1 MRNLAM
7 ILVAL
12 VALVVA
18 LQTSAAE
25 TADDLLREARAAWQ
39 SGKTDEA
46 LAQAGKAVALEPR
59 NPAPLVF
66 RGVLYEALAK
76 HDQAVADFSAAIA
89 LDPKSAETYYRR
101 GSEQFKR
108 GKIAESLADF
118 DKQLELR
125 PDDRPGHW
133 KRGISCYYAGKFEE
147 GKKQFE
153 GYEKVDT
160 NDVENAVW
168 HFLCNARLVGLEK
181 ARGQLLK
188 IGKDKRVPMS
198 QVYELFAGKLKPED
212 VLQAAREGN
221 PPARE
226 ENNRLFYA
234 HLYLG
239 LYAEA
244 AGDRKKAQ
252 EHLSEASKHKI
263 GHYMWDVARVH
274 AEMLK
279 KEREKDAK
287 P

>member
-1 MRNLAM
+1 MRPLAIALA
-7 ILVAL
+7 ILTLAVHAVA
-12 VALVVA
+12 AD
-18 LQTSAAE
+18 
-25 TADDLLREARAAWQ
+25 TADDLLKEARAAWQ

-46 LAQAGKAVALEPR
+46 LTQAGKAIALEPK
-59 NPAPLVF
+59 NPSPLLF
-66 RGVLYEALAK
+66 RGTLYEALAR

-89 LDPKSAETYYRR
+89 LDPRSAEAYYRR

-108 GKIAESLADF
+108 GKVAESLADF
-118 DKQLELR
+118 DKQLDLR

-168 HFLCNARLVGLEK
+168 HFLCNARLAGLDK
-181 ARGQLLK
+181 SRGQLLK

-198 QVYELFAGKLKPED
+198 QVYELFAGKLKPDD
-212 VLQAAREGN
+212 VLQAAREGR
-221 PPARE
+221 PAAQE
-226 ENNRLFYA
+226 ENTRLFYA

-244 AGDRKKAQ
+244 VGDPKKAL
-252 EHLSEASKHKI
+252 EHLTEAATKHKI

-274 AEMLK
+274 MEQLQ
-279 KEREKDAK
+279 KERDKAPK

>member
-1 MRNLAM
+1 MRLIASVVLGLA
-7 ILVAL
+7 
-12 VALVVA
+12 VV
-18 LQTSAAE
+18 LQAPAAE
-25 TADDLLREARAAWQ
+25 TADDLLKEASAAWKK
-39 SGKTDEA
+39 GKTDEA
-46 LAQAGKAVALEPR
+46 LALAGKAIALEPK
-59 NPAPLVF
+59 NAAPLLL
-66 RGVLYEALAK
+66 RGAVYEALAK
-76 HDQAVADFSAAIA
+76 HDEAVADFSAALV
-89 LDPKSAETYYRR
+89 LDPKSAEAYYRR

-133 KRGISCYYAGKFEE
+133 KRGISCYYAGKLEE

-168 HFLCNARLVGLEK
+168 HFLCNARLVGIDK

-188 IGKDKRVPMS
+188 IGKDRRVPMM
-198 QVYELFAGKLKPED
+198 QVYELFAGKLKPDD
-212 VLQAAREGN
+212 VLKAAQEGD
-221 PPARE
+221 PPAKDQ
-226 ENNRLFYA
+226 NARLFYA

-244 AGDRKKAQ
+244 AGDKKKAL
-252 EHLSEASKHKI
+252 EHLTEAAEKYKI

-274 AEMLK
+274 AERLK
-279 KEREKDAK
+279 KE
-287 P
+287 

>member
-1 MRNLAM
+1 MRRVPMALVVL
-7 ILVAL
+7 LVAL
-12 VALVVA
+12 PCL
-18 LQTSAAE
+18 AAE
-25 TADDLLREARAAWQ
+25 TAEDLLKEANAAWKRAA
-39 SGKTDEA
+39 TDEA
-46 LAQAGKAVALEPR
+46 LTLAGKAIALEPK
-59 NPAPLVF
+59 NPAPLLF
-66 RGVLYEALAK
+66 RGRLYETLGK

-89 LDPKSAETYYRR
+89 LDPKSAPAYYHR

-118 DKQLELR
+118 DKQLELQ

-168 HFLCNARLVGLEK
+168 HFLCNARLVGLDK
-181 ARGQLLK
+181 ARAQLLK
-188 IGKDKRVPMS
+188 IGKDKRVPMM
-198 QVYELFAGKLKPED
+198 QVYDLFAGKLKPDD
-212 VLQAAREGN
+212 VLQAAKEG
-221 PPARE
+221 AGKE
-226 ENNRLFYA
+226 ENTRLFYA

-244 AGDRKKAQ
+244 AGDKKKAL
-252 EHLSEASKHKI
+252 EHLTEAAEKHKI

-274 AEMLK
+274 MDLIK
-279 KEREKDAK
+279 NDAK
-287 P
+287 GK